1 VKNYTPNLV
10 RDSKKIFSNKI
21 IQKAKVNHKFSQ
33 DLSVSLK
40 HLSANV
46 DKDWKDIGS
55 TKHVIY
61 DKYYRE
67 KQLRLVQD
75 LFYQRIY

>member
-1 VKNYTPNLV
+1 ML
-10 RDSKKIFSNKI
+10 RDSKKIFKSKM
-21 IQKAKVNHKFSQ
+21 IQKAKVNHKFSK

-46 DKDWKDIGS
+46 ERDWKDIGS

-67 KQLRLVQD
+67 KQLRLVHD